1 MGWSPDPALKS
12 QADLLVQASTKDV
25 LSARGRIIKE
35 CEADAN
41 KRGMLR
47 SGPHVAAIC
56 ERWGALLREHG
67 TALLSDLISLI
78 ERFAE
83 LTPESAEWLQSF
95 FAEHIERLAG
105 GSARGL
111 VEYVKRLHI
120 GPPALSEHV
129 DGEIHRA
136 GNAVKGDGA
145 LRLRMALG
153 EAELRRK
160 KQASGGDAVK
170 TAAPPARLALEGLH
184 PRVQEVSGAL
194 YRDGHYRQA
203 ILDAYIALGE
213 HVRKASGLGELDNT
227 PLMQQAFS
235 PKRPILQVS
244 DDADEQLGFMWLYS
258 GAVMGIRNP
267 KAHRL
272 VEQKD
277 AERALE
283 WLAFA
288 SVLFRVLD
296 EARKVE

>member
-1 MGWSPDPALKS
+1 MSWSPDSALKS
-12 QADLLVQASTKDV
+12 QAELLVQARTKDV
-25 LSARGRIIKE
+25 LLARGRIIKE

-47 SGPHVAAIC
+47 SGSHIGAIC
-56 ERWGALLREHG
+56 ERWGALLHEHG
-67 TALLSDLISLI
+67 TALLADLISLF

-83 LTPESAEWLQSF
+83 LTPDSVEWLQSF
-95 FAEHIERLAG
+95 FTEHIDRLAR

-111 VEYVKRLHI
+111 VEYVKRVRI
-120 GPPALSEHV
+120 GSPALTEHV
-129 DGEIHRA
+129 ERELHRS
-136 GNAVKGDGA
+136 GDAVKGDGR

-153 EAELRRK
+153 EAELRRGEQK
-160 KQASGGDAVK
+160 SGGNAVT
-170 TAAPPARLALEGLH
+170 TATAPTRFELEGLH

-203 ILDAYIALGE
+203 ILDAYIALAE
-213 HVRKASGLGELDNT
+213 EVRKVSGLGGIDNT
-227 PLMQQAFS
+227 PLMQKAFS
-235 PKRPILQVS
+235 PNKPLLQVG
-244 DDADEQLGFMWLYS
+244 DNADEQQGFTWLYS
-258 GAVMGIRNP
+258 GAVMAIRNP

-277 AERALE
+277 PQRALE

-296 EARKVE
+296 DARKAE